1 MARQD
6 VVTPVPG
13 VFYRRPD
20 PESEP
25 FVEEG
30 DEVQAGATV
39 GLVEIMKNF
48 QPVEAEGTGRLV
60 EFLVGDEEEVV
71 AGQAV
76 AVLDDAA

>member
-20 PESEP
+20 PASDP
-25 FVEEG
+25 FVQEG
-30 DEVQAGATV
+30 DEVQAGATL

-48 QPVEAEGTGRLV
+48 QAVEADGAGRLV
-60 EFLVGDEEEVV
+60 EFLVEDEEEVV
-71 AGQAV
+71 AGQPV